1 MSSQVVEELVME
13 LKLELAKFRSQTQE
27 AERLN
32 ASLKNSAESV
42 EIATDKASE
51 ATDGF
56 AESTEKAGKQTEVAT
71 SALAGVTT
79 KLTRFFTTITS
90 AVALERLASGVA
102 KVNDQLNFMQRR
114 LDLSARS
121 IMGISNA
128 AAALGGDAGA
138 MQETMKG
145 LNQQIQQLVI
155 MGDASVLPFFN
166 ALGVGVVDAQGK
178 VRDMDQIIL
187 DMADSLGSLD
197 PRQAYA
203 IASAMGLDEATT
215 NALVQ
220 GRDALQ
226 EMLSMQNTMYV
237 STQAELDAS
246 RELNKQ
252 QSILGAQYAGL
263 KTMMGNALIPLLTKL
278 TKGAQTFTEFLL
290 RNERTVKNVFEGLS
304 YVVGVMLVGAT
315 YKALAAMTALL
326 VPIGA
331 ALAPVLA
338 LGAAFI
344 ALYDDYKVWS
354 EGGKSLFDWTKFD
367 NYIKNAS
374 FSVENLK
381 EAFVRLLTGYNS
393 WDEAVKGFTEWL
405 QLKGFL
411 DETGISVDSLA
422 KGFKNLV
429 SDMLESMPVL
439 QKIISAFSKIAS
451 GDFSGALKDIASIPA
466 EAAKSAV
473 GILTGA
479 AEHVAGAVDTAF
491 GINPSGVGSISGF
504 VRGVRGAALGKL
516 GGASGGG
523 DIDEDRFKAMLIE
536 EDRRQNYPLGTM
548 YALWL
553 QETSGSMD
561 YVSDPEK
568 YHYEKNAQGKRIAGH
583 TGKVSTATGPF
594 GILRS
599 TGRDPGYGVE
609 PIQDW
614 SDIREHIRFAGDYSK
629 KRGFA
634 AYGEGEGYSKQH
646 QSRVDPAA
654 AMPSA
659 AMAGAEFSRNQTYA
673 SRYTENQSTVK
684 NEYNISMGGIAVQT
698 SANNMQNVTQ
708 EAVMAGAEKAS
719 TALDQIVGG
728 L

>member
-32 ASLKNSAESV
+32 ASLKNSVEGVES
-42 EIATDKASE
+42 ATGKASE
-51 ATDGF
+51 ATDGLTD
-56 AESTEKAGKQTEVAT
+56 STKKAGKQTEVT
-71 SALAGVTT
+71 SSALAGVTT

-102 KVNDQLNFMQRR
+102 KVNDQLNFMQQR
-114 LDLSARS
+114 LDLNARS

-187 DMADSLGSLD
+187 DMADSLSSLD

-252 QSILGAQYAGL
+252 QSILGAQYASL
-263 KTMMGNALIPLLTKL
+263 KTMLGNALIPLLTKL

-304 YVVGVMLVGAT
+304 YVVGVLLVGAT
-315 YKALAAMTALL
+315 YKALAAMAALL

-374 FSVENLK
+374 FSIENLK
-381 EAFVRLLTGYNS
+381 DAFVRLLTGYNS

-411 DETGISVDSLA
+411 DETGVSVDSLA

-473 GILTGA
+473 GVITGA

-491 GINPSGVGSISGF
+491 GIDPSGVGSISGF
-504 VRGVRGAALGKL
+504 VRGVRGTALGKL
-516 GGASGGG
+516 GG
-523 DIDEDRFKAMLIE
+523 DIDEDQFKALLIE

-568 YHYEKNAQGKRIAGH
+568 YHYNKNAQGKRIAGH

-609 PIQDW
+609 PMQDW

-634 AYGEGEGYSKQH
+634 AYGEGEGYANQVTNK
-646 QSRVDPAA
+646 VDPVA

-659 AMAGAEFSRNQTYA
+659 AMTGAEFSRNQTYA

-719 TALDQIVGG
+719 TALDQIAGG

>member
-32 ASLKNSAESV
+32 ASLKNSVEGVES
-42 EIATDKASE
+42 ATDKASE

-56 AESTEKAGKQTEVAT
+56 TVSSVKAGKQTEVT
-71 SALAGVTT
+71 SSALAGATT

-114 LDLSARS
+114 LDLGARS

-187 DMADSLGSLD
+187 DMADSLGKLD

-226 EMLSMQNTMYV
+226 EMMSMQNTMYV

-252 QSILGAQYAGL
+252 QAILSAQYTSL
-263 KTMMGNALIPLLTKL
+263 KTMLGNALIPLLTKL

-290 RNERTVKNVFEGLS
+290 RNERSVKNVFEGLT
-304 YVVGVMLVGAT
+304 YVIGVLLVGAA
-315 YKALAAMTALL
+315 YKALTAMTALL
-326 VPIGA
+326 APIGA

-338 LGAAFI
+338 LGAAFV

-354 EGGKSLFDWTKFD
+354 EGGKSLFDWTKLD
-367 NYIKNAS
+367 KYIKNVS

-381 EAFVRLLTGYNS
+381 SAFVRLLTGYNS
-393 WDEAVKGFTEWL
+393 WDAAVKGFTEWL
-405 QLKGFL
+405 KLKGFL
-411 DETGISVDSLA
+411 DDTGTSVDSLA

-439 QKIISAFSKIAS
+439 QKIISALSKIAS

-466 EAAKSAV
+466 EAAKSAI
-473 GILTGA
+473 GMYTGA
-479 AEHVAGAVDTAF
+479 VEHVAGAAD
-491 GINPSGVGSISGF
+491 
-504 VRGVRGAALGKL
+504 AALGADPD
-516 GGASGGG
+516 GEGIAGAVRGIRNTIMGWFGG
-523 DIDEDRFKAMLIE
+523 DGESADAIDEDRFKALLIE
-536 EDRRQNYPLGTM
+536 EDKRQGYPLGTM

-553 QETSGSMD
+553 QETGGSMD
-561 YVSDPEK
+561 YVRDPEK

-599 TGRDPGYGVE
+599 TGRDPGYGVA
-609 PIQDW
+609 PMQDW

-629 KRGFA
+629 ARGFA
-634 AYGEGEGYSKQH
+634 AYGEGQGYARQH
-646 QSRVDPAA
+646 LGRVNAEA

-659 AMAGAEFSRNQTYA
+659 AMIGAEFSRNQTYT
-673 SRYTENQSTVK
+673 SRYTENQSTVR
-684 NEYNISMGGIAVQT
+684 NEYNINMGGIAVQT

-708 EAVMAGAEKAS
+708 EAVLAGAEKAS

>member
-32 ASLKNSAESV
+32 ASLKNSAEGV
-42 EIATDKASE
+42 ESATDKASE
-51 ATDGF
+51 ATDGL
-56 AESTEKAGKQTEVAT
+56 ADSTKKAGKQTEVAT

-102 KVNDQLNFMQRR
+102 KVNDQLNFMQQR
-114 LDLSARS
+114 LDLNARS

-263 KTMMGNALIPLLTKL
+263 KTMLGNALIPLLTKL

-304 YVVGVMLVGAT
+304 YVVGVLLVGAT

-374 FSVENLK
+374 FSVENLR

-411 DETGISVDSLA
+411 DETGVSVDSLA

-439 QKIISAFSKIAS
+439 QKIISALSKIAS
-451 GDFSGALKDIASIPA
+451 GDFSGALKDVASIPA
-466 EAAKSAV
+466 EAAKGAV

-491 GINPSGVGSISGF
+491 GIDPSGAGSISGF
-504 VRGVRGAALGKL
+504 VRGVRGAALGKF
-516 GGASGGG
+516 GGDTGGS

-583 TGKVSTATGPF
+583 TGKISTATGPF

-634 AYGEGEGYSKQH
+634 AYGEGEGYAKQQQSK
-646 QSRVDPAA
+646 VDPVA

-659 AMAGAEFSRNQTYA
+659 AMMGAEFSRNQTYS
-673 SRYTENQSTVK
+673 SRYSENQSTVK